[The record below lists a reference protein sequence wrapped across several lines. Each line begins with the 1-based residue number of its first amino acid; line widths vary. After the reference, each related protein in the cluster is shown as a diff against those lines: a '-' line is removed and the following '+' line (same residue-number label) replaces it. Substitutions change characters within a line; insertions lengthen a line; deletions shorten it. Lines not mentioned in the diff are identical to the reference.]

1 MILASFRGRRMPEDG
16 SLVGYTWLVNHL
28 ENLDIYLPLPE
39 KLSMIGKK
47 TKYYED
53 IGWCVYNREI
63 KATTVKDHLFFALKH
78 EGLDLMII
86 KSLLQHLGPEWIVA
100 LQKDS
105 KTSIYVRKCW
115 FLFEWLFEEDL
126 PIENL
131 KMGNYIDL
139 VDTNL
144 QYASKAINSP
154 RQRVRN
160 NLPGNSLFCPLINK
174 STRLDEF
181 VKKNLDEEIKEGLA
195 ANELRLIKRAAAFL
209 LLEDSQASFE
219 IEKEKPSPS
228 RARNWG
234 KVIGLAGKENLSI
247 SEIERLQQIVLGK
260 NKLKEMGI
268 RKNTEGFIGSF
279 SKEYIPDPV
288 HISAKY
294 EDLPDLMKAWLD
306 CAEKLEESIHPVLAA
321 TVIAFGFVFIHP
333 LADGNGRIH
342 RYLIHHMLSRTQF
355 APTDMIFPV
364 SAAILDRIGEY
375 QAVLEDYSSQRL
387 EMVKWDFSLSSDF
400 KITNDTRDV
409 YGFYNLTKQAEF
421 LFQCIEDTIR
431 EIIPREIRYLKNY
444 DQMFDEVNDVVA
456 LPNARLDL
464 LIRMLSQNQGK
475 LSKGKRK
482 HFDELSDKEI
492 ASIEKIYA
500 SVFQK

>member
-1 MILASFRGRRMPEDG
+1 MPEEG
-16 SLVGYTWLVNHL
+16 ILVGYTWLVDHL
-28 ENLDIYLPLPE
+28 EGLDIYLPLPE
-39 KLSMIGKK
+39 KFSMIGKK

-53 IGWCVYNREI
+53 KGWSVYNREI
-63 KATTVKDHLFFALKH
+63 KATTEKDHLFFALKH

-86 KSLLQHLGPEWIVA
+86 KNLLKYLGPEWIVA
-100 LQKDS
+100 LQKES

-115 FLFEWLFEEDL
+115 FLYEWFFEEEL
-126 PIENL
+126 PIEKL
-131 KMGNYIDL
+131 TMGNYIDL

-144 QYASKAINSP
+144 QYAAKGVNSR

-160 NLPGNSLFCPLINK
+160 NLPGNPLFCPLINK
-174 STRLDEF
+174 STRLEDF
-181 VKKNLDEEIKEGLA
+181 VKKNLDKEIKEGLA

-234 KVIGLAGKENLSI
+234 KVIGLAGKEDLSI
-247 SEIERLQQIVLGK
+247 SEIERLQQIVFGK
-260 NKLKEMGI
+260 NKLKKEMGV
-268 RKNTEGFIGSF
+268 RKNQEGFIGNY

-294 EDLPDLMKAWLD
+294 IDLPDLMKAWLN
-306 CAEKLEESIHPVLAA
+306 CAQKLEENIHPVLAA

-342 RYLIHHMLSRTQF
+342 RYLIHHMLARTQF
-355 APTDMIFPV
+355 APSDMIFPI
-364 SAAILDRIGEY
+364 SAAILDRIREY
-375 QAVLEDYSSQRL
+375 QAILESYSSPRL
-387 EMVKWDFSLSSDF
+387 EMVEWDFSSNYDF

-431 EIIPREIRYLKNY
+431 EIIPREIEYLKNY
-444 DQMFDEVNDVVA
+444 DQMFDEVNDLVA
-456 LPNARLDL
+456 LPNARLNL
-464 LIRMLSQNQGK
+464 LIRMLSQNKGK

-482 HFDELSDKEI
+482 HFDELSDEEI
-492 ASIEKIYA
+492 ASIEKIYTA
-500 SVFQK
+500 VF